1 MVIQT
6 HIKHFNER
14 QLSAKQVFFPSGE
27 GWEKVIFALIAVM
40 AGTMPPLPFKVLK
53 QK

>member
-6 HIKHFNER
+6 PIKHFHER
-14 QLSAKQVFFPSGE
+14 QLLAKQVFFSSWE

>member
-14 QLSAKQVFFPSGE
+14 QLSAKQVFFPAWRAGK
-27 GWEKVIFALIAVM
+27 KVVFALIAVM
-40 AGTMPPLPFKVLK
+40 AGTMPLLPFKVLE

>member
-14 QLSAKQVFFPSGE
+14 QLSAKQIFFSSRE
-27 GWEKVIFALIAVM
+27 GWKKVVFALIAVM
-40 AGTMPPLPFKVLK
+40 AGTMPLLPFKVLE